1 MCQHQVNKLNSMIF
15 KNNNSLTGGIMTEQL
30 HTVLAIS
37 GGVIGV
43 FLLTSIGVAFC
54 LCKRRKARKVAENV
68 TDIDIDVNPTYGDY
82 YDPDPVVEVEDI
94 NDYYT
99 GVYQDGST
107 MTRDNNSQYEN

>member
-1 MCQHQVNKLNSMIF
+1 
-15 KNNNSLTGGIMTEQL
+15 MTEQL
-30 HTVLAIS
+30 HTGLAIS
-37 GGVIGV
+37 GGVMLGV

-68 TDIDIDVNPTYGDY
+68 TDIDIDIDVNPTYGDY
-82 YDPDPVVEVEDI
+82 YHPDPVVEVEDV